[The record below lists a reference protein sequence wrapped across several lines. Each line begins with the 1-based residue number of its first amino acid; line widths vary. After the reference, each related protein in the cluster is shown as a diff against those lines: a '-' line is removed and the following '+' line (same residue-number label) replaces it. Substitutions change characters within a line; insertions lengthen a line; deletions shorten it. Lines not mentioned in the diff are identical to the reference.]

1 MQPDLLHFLRITF
14 SHVISFTNPAL
25 TTWEIDHKHKLMAAA
40 VLSLTLDS
48 DESDALMVGVTEVID
63 LSH

>member
-1 MQPDLLHFLRITF
+1 
-14 SHVISFTNPAL
+14 
-25 TTWEIDHKHKLMAAA
+25 MAAA